1 MNMPDDLK
9 NDIVRGVAA
18 IALILNTTSRGAYH
32 LLEAGRVPGAF
43 KLGGRTSP
51 WMLSRSKFREGIEQ
65 KMPAPKKETATGS
78 AEAAPQ
84 PPGAA

>member
-1 MNMPDDLK
+1 MPHDLK

-18 IALILNTTSRGAYH
+18 IAPILNTTERGAYH

-51 WMLSRSKFREGIEQ
+51 WMLSLSKFRDGIEQ
-65 KMPAPKKETATGS
+65 KMPVPKNETGASG

-84 PPGAA
+84 PRAGAR